1 MRSQVKLRSS
11 DFHPLMSP
19 KGQERILRNH
29 RSMSALPPKADIG
42 TGPRIT
48 FDAASPAAWR
58 YAPQSAAPH
67 HGSVVWLRTLP
78 GSSSNI
84 GGSPHSHLPVCQ
96 S

>member
-58 YAPQSAAPH
+58 YSPQSAAL
-67 HGSVVWLRTLP
+67 SVAKIGRATAPIPATSHTESFGCWLAP
-78 GSSSNI
+78 
-84 GGSPHSHLPVCQ
+84 
-96 S
+96 